1 MKTGIKFYHTDET
14 FSPLDFTC
22 MVEDSGVESTWL
34 PDHSHV
40 PAVPRLPDRTRAVTA
55 SLTTPVA
62 LSEGSWDGSTAAL
75 AGGAGVRANSSGSR
89 V

>member
-1 MKTGIKFYHTDET
+1 MKTGIKFYNTDET
-14 FSPLDFTC
+14 FPPLDFTC
-22 MVEDSGVESTWL
+22 MVEDSGIGSICL
-34 PDHSHV
+34 PDHSHIPV
-40 PAVPRLPDRTRAVTA
+40 ASRVLDRTRAVTA

-62 LSEGSWDGSTAAL
+62 LSEGSWDGSTATL